1 MTSDRERFR
10 RDLLD
15 LIMRPG
21 VVEIIV
27 ALHERDGSASLAE
40 LQAAGIPKP
49 APLLRSLAAAGQ
61 VSRSDAGTW
70 DTTPSLDTRF
80 ALTPAGTGLAH
91 TLGEIEY
98 SANCFCLIRTADQA
112 RAEGPAEPRRT
123 GKRLTII
130 CASEVEF
137 AFDHWGRDARARGR

>member
-27 ALHERDGSASLAE
+27 ALHECDGSASLAE

-70 DTTPSLDTRF
+70 DTTPSREIRF

-91 TLGEIEY
+91 TLGEIE
-98 SANCFCLIRTADQA
+98 D
-112 RAEGPAEPRRT
+112 
-123 GKRLTII
+123 
-130 CASEVEF
+130 
-137 AFDHWGRDARARGR
+137 WGRRNLPTTVRNRRQRGRMAHDA